1 MLTHVHNFQHSRNRC
16 NQIRKGKKH
25 HQNLESPDFLSFFFS
40 RFYSY
45 RIWALCCNAIWRVV
59 WTIWAD
65 SVCVC
70 VCVCV
75 WLSTWIEHRYTFF
88 FLLLIFSAAHF
99 RIHIYYFDS
108 IISICSN
115 CCYDWMNVC
124 IHYAC
129 NRHCSTLLCFGLVCI
144 MWKYCLKTLNKY
156 TVICVRRISIVRALS
171 LSHSLAAYSF
181 SLSLEHRQFR
191 ILFRFSDYDCDCDS
205 YSAFCQPKSHRYND
219 TPCTRALDHSVLL
232 FWFVLDFI
240 FVVSFPPARQSNCT
254 ERV

>member
-1 MLTHVHNFQHSRNRC
+1 MNRASIHV
-16 NQIRKGKKH
+16 
-25 HQNLESPDFLSFFFS
+25 
-40 RFYSY
+40 
-45 RIWALCCNAIWRVV
+45 
-59 WTIWAD
+59 
-65 SVCVC
+65 
-70 VCVCV
+70 
-75 WLSTWIEHRYTFF
+75 F

-171 LSHSLAAYSF
+171 LSLILSLPTLSHSLWSIVNSEFFFDFPIMIAIAIHIRLFANRSHTDITIHHAHGLSIIPCCSF
-181 SLSLEHRQFR
+181 GLFSISYSLSLSLPLGKATALNAFSFR
-191 ILFRFSDYDCDCDS
+191 LITFSYPTFSLHAKNWEQWELSNYFIDS
-205 YSAFCQPKSHRYND
+205 HDIQIELHCSQTHLNTVY
-219 TPCTRALDHSVLL
+219 
-232 FWFVLDFI
+232 DFI
-240 FVVSFPPARQSNCT
+240 TCFCK
-254 ERV
+254 